1 MIRFVTLL
9 LFLVIVVVPVCAAG
23 GSEAPQSPLSK
34 APPARHDY
42 PKIVLFSV
50 SWCPHCAEA
59 KEYFTHNNI
68 PFINRD
74 VEIDPDALELLQ
86 NRYKSTAV
94 PVIVLGNDDKVLKG
108 FNKEVFERAVRE
120 LREKQK
126 K

>member
-9 LFLVIVVVPVCAAG
+9 LFLVVAVVPAFAAG

-59 KEYFTHNNI
+59 KEYLTRNNI

-74 VEIDPDALELLQ
+74 VEIDPDAMELLQ
-86 NRYKSTAV
+86 NKYKSSAV

-108 FNKEVFERAVRE
+108 FSRDTFEKAVRE

>member
-9 LFLVIVVVPVCAAG
+9 LFLVVAAVPVFAAG

-34 APPARHDY
+34 APHARHDY

-74 VEIDPDALELLQ
+74 VEVDPDAMELLQ
-86 NRYKSTAV
+86 NTYKSTAV

>member
-1 MIRFVTLL
+1 MMRFVTLL
-9 LFLVIVVVPVCAAG
+9 LFLVVAAVPAFAAG
-23 GSEAPQSPLSK
+23 GSDAPQSSLSQH
-34 APPARHDY
+34 PATRHDY
-42 PKIVLFSV
+42 PKIVLYSV

-74 VEIDPDALELLQ
+74 VELDPDAMEQLQ
-86 NRYKSTAV
+86 TKYKSTAV

-108 FNKEVFERAVRE
+108 FSKDAFERAVRE
-120 LREKQK
+120 LREKK